1 MAENEQDKQIS
12 EKEAQELVNH
22 ISEQSSG
29 IHSFLGKIIR
39 AKDTTKTGNLEE
51 DELGKPRISV
61 RGLKELE
68 LFSKDIA
75 EEDEWADYFSK
86 LAEITTSTSLSKK
99 AILLNS
105 AVTTKK
111 ELADVSPQPTRKK
124 NKGWFN
130 KGENRQQ
137 NPQQQQ

>member
-75 EEDEWADYFSK
+75 EEDEWADYFRK

-111 ELADVSPQPTRKK
+111 ELADMSPTPTRKK
-124 NKGWFN
+124 NSGWFK
-130 KGENRQQ
+130 KGDNQ
-137 NPQQQQ
+137 PQQQQQ